1 MISSMQWSL
10 SITTMQLKLMIL
22 KDDDDGD
29 DDDDDVDDD
38 DDDDGNDDGNNDGN
52 DDNDNCDRH
61 GDRDDDDDDLL
72 SAGLLDMQGMAS
84 GCPFLRAF
92 RLCSRRKLYVLIT
105 DDLVYP
111 L

>member
-1 MISSMQWSL
+1 MQWSL

-61 GDRDDDDDDLL
+61 GDRDDDDDDDLL